1 MHMVL
6 AHIKVWTGGCMHGIY
21 LIYMYAW
28 PIHIIYSD
36 GREHALH
43 MLAPGHH
50 M

>member
-1 MHMVL
+1 MVV
-6 AHIKVWTGGCMHGIY
+6 ADIEVGTGGFVHGMCLISMH
-21 LIYMYAW
+21 AW
-28 PIHIIYSD
+28 SIHIMYSD